1 MEIRQLEAFIA
12 VVQEGSFTGAADR
25 LGLTQP
31 SLSARIQGLEAVLGV
46 RLLHRDKRPVQLTR
60 SGIVFLDY
68 ASRALALLEAG
79 QASLQALQQ
88 GLTGRVVIGT
98 PFSIGTYLLPAV
110 VSDFRETYPEIELS
124 VEAGTS
130 EVLVDRLTDGIINL
144 AFSAAFPNLVRRT
157 RTILRLHDE
166 MVAAAPAG
174 HPLIGDR
181 PIPVELLWQGQTLH
195 IHWGQAFA
203 AYLSSL
209 MVMNNITASATQI
222 PLATALPM
230 SLMPDTITFM
240 PRRLSRATGLIELNV
255 PAFNFD
261 WDIVLVTRSGRT
273 LLPEEE
279 HFAAIVE
286 NAWQRSQPELVGVW

>member
-1 MEIRQLEAFIA
+1 MELRQLEAFIA
-12 VVQEGSFTGAADR
+12 VVQEGSFTGAAAR
-25 LGLTQP
+25 LGLAQP
-31 SLSARIQGLEAVLGV
+31 SLSARIQGLESVLGV
-46 RLLHRDKRPVQLTR
+46 QLLQRDKRPVQLTR

-79 QASLQALQQ
+79 QSSLQALQQ
-88 GLTGRVVIGT
+88 GLAGRVMIGA
-98 PFSIGTYLLPAV
+98 PFSICTYLLPDV
-110 VSDFRETYPEIELS
+110 VRDFHETYPEIELS

-130 EVLVDRLTDGIINL
+130 EVLIDRLNDGVINL
-144 AFSAAFPNLVRRT
+144 AFAAAFPFLVRRT

-174 HPLIGDR
+174 HPLVGPE
-181 PIPVELLWQGQTLH
+181 PIPLELLFQGPTLH

-203 AYLSSL
+203 AYLESMRTSGK
-209 MVMNNITASATQI
+209 IATPPTEV

-230 SLMPDTITFM
+230 SQRADTITFM
-240 PRRLSRATGLIELNV
+240 PRRLCEATGLSELNV

-261 WDIVLVTRSGRT
+261 WDVTLATRQGRT

-279 HFAAIVE
+279 HFAAIVD
-286 NAWQRSQPELVGVW
+286 NVWQNSQPRRR